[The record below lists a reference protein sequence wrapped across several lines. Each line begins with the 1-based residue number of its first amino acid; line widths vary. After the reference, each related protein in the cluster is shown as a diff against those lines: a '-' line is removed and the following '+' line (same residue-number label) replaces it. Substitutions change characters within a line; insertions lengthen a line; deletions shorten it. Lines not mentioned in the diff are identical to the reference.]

1 VGTFFHKRAAR
12 LVALLIAG
20 CMVLAACS
28 SDDGDTQSQGSSTSA
43 DGSGG
48 IDRSGTLRVGQDIQ
62 QVGGSVPFSLDPS
75 LGISPNDPIYYLIYG
90 RLMRTLADGSLEP
103 DLAVSA
109 TITGPSAIEV
119 VLRDGLTWQDGAPF
133 DATSV
138 KAGLE
143 YTALKSA
150 SERNNSVAADYFAL
164 TSVDVVNPTTVRLN
178 IANGAAAGW
187 YDKFIG
193 SWETTIV
200 RPGSDF
206 DAPVGAGPFRLTDYE
221 AGSHIDLERWD
232 GFWNADAVNFAAVEF
247 LQVSVTAPEAG
258 INALK
263 AGQLDVT
270 ATVVAQLPAVTG
282 QYKVSTLQTG
292 GQMNYAMVCKNKAP
306 LDDARLRKAI
316 NKAIDREAVNDAVY
330 AGTGTPATLI
340 FPEGHR
346 FYSEDVADELA
357 YDPDEAKSLLA
368 EAGVPNGFEFDMYV
382 NNILGIPEV
391 AEVVEQQ
398 LAKVGITSN
407 LISAPDFVGQF
418 LGPQPS
424 GAGMV
429 PGFGGEQ
436 AVNNFSGQTLANAC
450 FYEDPEIDAAVA
462 KISAVSASSPEAA
475 QLWDQINTIY
485 ARDALNIPIMFPAT
499 LGAYNSE
506 TLVIGD
512 VWRTTAPGVF
522 VPDIYTSHALT
533 D

>member
-1 VGTFFHKRAAR
+1 VATFVHNRAAR
-12 LVALLIAG
+12 LVALLVAG
-20 CMVLAACS
+20 CLVLAACS
-28 SDDGDTQSQGSSTSA
+28 SDGGDTQSQGSSTSA

-62 QVGGSVPFSLDPS
+62 QIGGSVPFSLDPS

-90 RLMRTLADGSLEP
+90 RLMRPLSDGSFEP
-103 DLAVSA
+103 DLAETA
-109 TITGPSAIEV
+109 TITSPSTIEV
-119 VLRDGLTWQDGAPF
+119 VLRDGLTWQDGKPF

-138 KAGLE
+138 KEGLE
-143 YTALKSA
+143 YTALKPQ
-150 SERNNSVAADYFAL
+150 RNNSVAADYFNL

-178 IANGAAAGW
+178 IDKQSAAGW
-187 YDKFIG
+187 YDKFIA
-193 SWETTIV
+193 SWETTVV
-200 RPGSDF
+200 RPGEDF
-206 DAPVGAGPFRLTDYE
+206 DAPVGAGPFQLTSYE
-221 AGSHIDLERWD
+221 PGSKIDLERWD
-232 GFWNADAVNFAAVEF
+232 GYWNADAVNFAAVEF
-247 LQVSVTAPEAG
+247 LQVSVTSPESG

-270 ATVVAQLPAVTG
+270 STVVAQLPAVTG
-282 QYKVSTLQTG
+282 QYEVSTLQTG

-316 NKAIDREAVNDAVY
+316 NKAIDREAVNEAVY

-357 YDPDEAKSLLA
+357 FDPDEAKSLLA

-382 NNILGIPEV
+382 NNILGIPEL
-391 AEVVEQQ
+391 AEVVQQQ
-398 LAKVGITSN
+398 LAAVGIKAN

-436 AVNNFSGQTLANAC
+436 AVNNFSGQSLANAC

-462 KISAVSASSPEAA
+462 KISGVSASSPEAA

-485 ARDALNIPIMFPAT
+485 ARDALNIPVIFPAS
-499 LGAYNSE
+499 LGAYNTK

-512 VWRTTAPGVF
+512 VWRTSAPGVF